1 MRRQYLQLKSQH
13 PDCILFFRLGDFYE
27 TFDADAEIVAEVCD
41 VALTSRPVGSNQRV
55 PLAGVPYHSVEGYL
69 AQMVEAGYKVA
80 IAEQVSEPGA
90 GLVQREIQQVVTKGT
105 IAEPSMLDDDRNN
118 YLVAVL
124 FNARGNEAGIAY
136 CDITTGEFA
145 ATQISGKDSAETE
158 RRLEEELGRLQP
170 SELITSDW
178 NVEQSGLAPLFN
190 SLQALVSQ
198 VEPWQVELDTGRAA
212 LQRHLRVSS
221 LDGFGLHQKP
231 QAVRAAAAILAY
243 LQEMQPSALSQLVHL
258 HSYAVSEF
266 MVLDESTR
274 RNLELTETMRGADVK
289 GSLLA
294 VLDQTLT
301 PMGGRRLRR
310 WLGRP
315 LLDIVRINQRL
326 DAVQTLVEDA
336 DLRLRVRDA
345 LRGMG
350 DLERWISRIT
360 QGRALPRDLLGV
372 RAVLRRAPGLRN
384 LLEPKRA
391 QAEGSSPLT
400 PLHSLL
406 DFPDCTAA
414 LELLERA
421 VADEPPAT
429 LAAPGFI
436 RPGYSED
443 LDAIVHNSRHAKE
456 WVASL
461 EQVER
466 DRLDIKSLKVGYN
479 KVFGY
484 YIEVRH
490 THADKVPQEYIR
502 KQTLTNAERY
512 ITPELKEYES
522 LILNA
527 DERRLALEQQ
537 LFRRICEELTA
548 RADEIRCLAEGL
560 ALLDVYASLAEVALK
575 RSYCRPQIDSGA
587 EISISAGRHP
597 VVERTIDE
605 PFVPNDAQLS
615 PGGLIH
621 ILTGPN
627 MSGKSTYLR
636 QTALITL
643 LAQIGSFVPAA
654 AARIGV
660 VDRIFT
666 RIGASDELHRG
677 QSTFMVEMIETANI
691 LNHAT
696 ERSLLI
702 LDEIGRGTSTY
713 DGLAIAWAVVEHI
726 HNHPSLRAKTLFA
739 THYHEL
745 TDLAGRLPQVI
756 NYHVAVDDSGDDVVF
771 LRRILPGKTDRSYGV
786 HVAQMAGLPR
796 AVVRRAGEILFDLEA
811 SGAAGPS
818 TLLDQA
824 PGRKQKAALQVG
836 LFAADHPAVE
846 SLRSLDVDAL
856 SPLDALN
863 RLYELRQ
870 LAESS

>member
-27 TFDADAEIVAEVCD
+27 TFDTDAEIVAEVCD

-301 PMGGRRLRR
+301 PMGGRLLRR

-315 LLDIVRINQRL
+315 LLDIARINQRL

-745 TDLAGRLPQVI
+745 TDLSGRLPQVI

-796 AVVRRAGEILFDLEA
+796 AVVRRAEEILFDLEA

-870 LAESS
+870 LVERS

>member
-27 TFDADAEIVAEVCD
+27 TFDTDAEIVAEVCD

-124 FNARGNEAGIAY
+124 FDARGNEAGIAY

-145 ATQISGKDSAETE
+145 ATQISGRDSAETE

-301 PMGGRRLRR
+301 PMGGRLLRR

-643 LAQIGSFVPAA
+643 LAQIGSYVPAA

-745 TDLAGRLPQVI
+745 TDLSLRLPQVI

-796 AVVRRAGEILFDLEA
+796 AVVRRAEEILFDLEA

-870 LAESS
+870 LVERS

>member
-158 RRLEEELGRLQP
+158 RRLEEEVGRLQP

-745 TDLAGRLPQVI
+745 TDLSLRLPQVI

-796 AVVRRAGEILFDLEA
+796 AVVRRAEEILFDLEA

>member
-27 TFDADAEIVAEVCD
+27 TFDTDAEIVAEVCD

-145 ATQISGKDSAETE
+145 ATQISGRDSAETE

-301 PMGGRRLRR
+301 PMGGRLLRR

-315 LLDIVRINQRL
+315 LLDIARINQRL

-745 TDLAGRLPQVI
+745 TDLSGRLPQVI

-796 AVVRRAGEILFDLEA
+796 AVVRRAEEILFDLEA

-870 LAESS
+870 LVERS